1 MTIYTA
7 NQQNIAKRIST
18 KNVDLAHWRDW
29 RWQLKHAIK
38 KISMVE
44 SILGIQFEE
53 DKRKKVKRTLDTF
66 PLSITPY
73 NLSLIAAEDYCN
85 DPVFKQAFPSSQ
97 ELEIEKFDIADLRC
111 EDKDSPVPGIIHL
124 DQDRVLFHVSNICS
138 MSCRHCT
145 RKPKASDT
153 DTIPVSNDIP
163 KGLEYI
169 RNKPGVL
176 DVELSGGDPLML
188 SDKYLGRILTELRQ
202 IEHVQV
208 IRIGTRMPVVLPCR
222 ITPELVKVLK
232 KNHPVWI
239 NTHFNH
245 PREITTSSRRALR
258 LLADAGISLGN
269 QAVLLAGVNDSPGII
284 KSLVRTL
291 VANRVRPYATQ
302 HPSNLS
308 AGLSNFRTSIGKE
321 SRS

>member
-44 SILGIQFEE
+44 SILGIQLEE
-53 DKRKKVKRTLDTF
+53 DKRKRVKRTLDTY

-73 NLSLIAAEDYCN
+73 YLSLIAAEDYRN

-97 ELEIEKFDIADLRC
+97 ELDIEKFDMADQRC
-111 EDKDSPVPGIIHL
+111 EDKDSPVPGITHRYA
-124 DQDRVLFHVSNICS
+124 DRVIFHVSNICS

-145 RKPKASDT
+145 RKHKASDT
-153 DTIPVSNDIP
+153 DSIPGTDDIP

-169 RNKPGVL
+169 RNTSGVR

-188 SDKYLGRILTELRQ
+188 SDKYLGWILTELRQ
-202 IEHVQV
+202 IEHVQ
-208 IRIGTRMPVVLPCR
+208 ILRIGTRMPVVLPCR
-222 ITPELVKVLK
+222 ITPELVKMLK
-232 KNHPVWI
+232 KHHPVWI
-239 NTHFNH
+239 NMHFNH
-245 PREITTSSRRALR
+245 PREITTSSRRALC

-284 KSLVRTL
+284 KSLVRML
-291 VANRVRPYATQ
+291 VANRVRPLLHCIRATSLQ
-302 HPSNLS
+302 ACLIL
-308 AGLSNFRTSIGKE
+308 A
-321 SRS
+321 SR